1 MTATDVQAAVDEL
14 KSNLIDFVDVT
25 VTTTSNSDVAPFSC
39 FGETTLDN
47 SIDSG
52 VAIVNVQENSP
63 AAASGLQKGDVILE
77 VSFNKSKDV
86 VYITIIDMGVP
97 YNPLNRDKVDIESH
111 IKKRQVGGLGIFM
124 TQNIMDNMSYEYTN
138 HENRLTL
145 EKNLK

>member
-1 MTATDVQAAVDEL
+1 MSEDKYTL
-14 KSNLIDFVDVT
+14 KVNADIKNLGEAKDFVSEKLG
-25 VTTTSNSDVAPFSC
+25 TTECSEKMKMSICLCVEEIFMNVCSYAYAP
-39 FGETTLDN
+39 EL
-47 SIDSG
+47 
-52 VAIVNVQENSP
+52 
-63 AAASGLQKGDVILE
+63 GDVILE

-97 YNPLNRDKVDIESH
+97 YNPLKRDKVDIESH

-145 EKNLK
+145 EKNIK